1 MGKFCAR
8 IHLSL
13 RVALAVAAVLAVGMA
28 ILLVDESLLDR
39 PPWEGPAQIP
49 PPADVS
55 LGSTKPTD
63 APATMGT
70 KSGADGIRSNDGV
83 VVPVP
88 LPVPAARNRFGS
100 NSPPLSL
107 TVPSFSPPTVTTI
120 PVPSPVPV
128 VDPAPVS
135 PVSPAPTVTNGATTA
150 APTFVLAFT
159 PPVPPPVT
167 PSAPARPTLVFT
179 PTVTPVFTPTV
190 PPTPTLVIAPTPYPT
205 PVPTATVTPPPP
217 TVDMNLS
224 ASANT
229 VQAGSSLV
237 VEVWVYPRHNS
248 RVDAAQVFLAFDP
261 SVLKVLTISSGNRL
275 EEQLYLE
282 TDNVGGR
289 AGLAAGTLG
298 PASSSRFK
306 LASVEFLAVGVTGPR
321 GSPIRLDSTKGGLF
335 TRTVY
340 RGGDNTG
347 RLGPPVVLVV
357 REPE

>member
-1 MGKFCAR
+1 MDK
-8 IHLSL
+8 
-13 RVALAVAAVLAVGMA
+13 
-28 ILLVDESLLDR
+28 
-39 PPWEGPAQIP
+39 PPWEEPAQTLA
-49 PPADVS
+49 PADPWPDS
-55 LGSTKPTD
+55 AKPANYQATTGTD
-63 APATMGT
+63 
-70 KSGADGIRSNDGV
+70 SGADRTRSNRGV
-83 VVPVP
+83 IVPVP
-88 LPVPAARNRFGS
+88 LPVPVARDGIGS
-100 NSPPLSL
+100 NSPPQPL
-107 TVPSFSPPTVTTI
+107 TVPSFFPPTVTTI
-120 PVPSPVPV
+120 PVPSPVPSPVPV

-135 PVSPAPTVTNGATTA
+135 PVSPAPTVTIGATTA
-150 APTFVLAFT
+150 APTFVPAFT

-190 PPTPTLVIAPTPYPT
+190 PPTPTLVITPTPYPT

-229 VQAGSSLV
+229 VQVGSSMV

-248 RVDAAQVFLAFDP
+248 RVDAAQVFLSFDP
-261 SVLKVLTISSGNRL
+261 SILKVLTISSGNRL
-275 EEQLYLE
+275 EEQLYVE